1 VAEGICHK
9 ISFFLIYSIRTGDS
23 LDMNSPKIL
32 YIEDNPENRLLVRR
46 ILEAEGYNVVE
57 AVDGPSGLDLA
68 AASPPDLILLDIN
81 LPEMDGYE
89 LVGRLRQIPGL
100 ANTPIIA
107 LTAYALRGDRE
118 RILAAGCDGYIQK
131 PIDVDSLA
139 VQVASFL
146 KKRAG

>member
-1 VAEGICHK
+1 VAEGIRNK

-131 PIDVDSLA
+131 PIDVDSLP

>member
-1 VAEGICHK
+1 M
-9 ISFFLIYSIRTGDS
+9 
-23 LDMNSPKIL
+23 DMDSPKIL

-57 AVDGPSGLDLA
+57 AVDGPSGLDAA

-89 LVGRLRQIPGL
+89 LVGKLRQIPGL
-100 ANTPIIA
+100 AKTPIIA

-131 PIDVDSLA
+131 PIDVDSLP

-146 KKRAG
+146 KKRVG